1 MEISQIINVNVYTW
15 YCHRFEHDAGFLS
28 WRQRRVN
35 AVTWN
40 SARLFIWIGCW
51 VGLLAKQVV
60 GDIVVFC
67 LTVTEKKQLA
77 RKNDFLFWIQLEKH
91 PLLRPIL
98 IYLNLEASLQSLL
111 SFACTF
117 TYSLAQQI
125 NCDKILF
132 SHTRRWY
139 HQARK
144 GFIYFMTLWLIFY
157 ISDTLGQKEK
167 QMVSTR
173 ANDANQYNDWLNFI
187 FNIVIIINCDG
198 TIVFVGTAGKR
209 TISIADRISIEHK

>member
-60 GDIVVFC
+60 GDIGVFC
-67 LTVTEKKQLA
+67 LTVTEKTQLA

-98 IYLNLEASLQSLL
+98 KYLNLEASLQSLL

-139 HQARK
+139 QFQFS
-144 GFIYFMTLWLIFY
+144 FISLFFVIFFYYFMLIYVILLLLIFIKIILLLLFY
-157 ISDTLGQKEK
+157 SIFFRRN
-167 QMVSTR
+167 VPFTR
-173 ANDANQYNDWLNFI
+173 KVRVLCKTRLI
-187 FNIVIIINCDG
+187 FPRINGPIV
-198 TIVFVGTAGKR
+198 
-209 TISIADRISIEHK
+209 SIERCFS

>member
-60 GDIVVFC
+60 GDIGVFC
-67 LTVTEKKQLA
+67 LTVTEKTQLA

-139 HQARK
+139 QFQFS
-144 GFIYFMTLWLIFY
+144 FISLFFVIFFFYFMLIYVILLLLIFIKIILLLLFY
-157 ISDTLGQKEK
+157 S
-167 QMVSTR
+167 
-173 ANDANQYNDWLNFI
+173 I
-187 FNIVIIINCDG
+187 F
-198 TIVFVGTAGKR
+198 F
-209 TISIADRISIEHK
+209 

>member
-77 RKNDFLFWIQLEKH
+77 RKKDFLFWIQLEKH

-139 HQARK
+139 QFQFS
-144 GFIYFMTLWLIFY
+144 FISLFFVIFYYFMLIYVIINFY
-157 ISDTLGQKEK
+157 K
-167 QMVSTR
+167 
-173 ANDANQYNDWLNFI
+173 NYF
-187 FNIVIIINCDG
+187 VIIILIIQFFLDETCRLHG
-198 TIVFVGTAGKR
+198 KFVSYVK
-209 TISIADRISIEHK
+209 HVLFFLV